1 MKTLILGGVRSGKS
15 RYAESLAKES
25 GLAVTYIAT
34 ATRSDAEMTERIETH
49 RLRRPSH
56 WNIIEEPVRLASVLR
71 NHASVKGFIL
81 VECLT
86 LWLTNLLINDDSK
99 LLELEKEALLTTLPT
114 LPGRIVLVSN
124 ETNMGVTPIG
134 ALGRRYCDEAGV
146 LHQELAQI
154 CDSVILTVAG
164 IPHILKGGVS

>member
-1 MKTLILGGVRSGKS
+1 M
-15 RYAESLAKES
+15 
-25 GLAVTYIAT
+25 
-34 ATRSDAEMTERIETH
+34 
-49 RLRRPSH
+49 
-56 WNIIEEPVRLASVLR
+56 
-71 NHASVKGFIL
+71 

-164 IPHILKGGVS
+164 IPHILKGGMS